1 MPGWPTSQHKRHLV
15 KQIIAPYG
23 VPIEE
28 RPPIPTLEELIAV
41 REAKKEAK
49 DERRAG
55 RRQEAEE
62 RRKEEARK
70 LQERKEAK
78 RLVQGSHRV
87 KPKKTLVEGS
97 D

>member
-15 KQIIAPYG
+15 KKIIAPYG

-28 RPPIPTLEELIAV
+28 RPPIPTLEELITV

-49 DERRAG
+49 DERRAS

-62 RRKEEARK
+62 KRKETAHK

-78 RLVQGSHRV
+78 RLVQGSHRTE
-87 KPKKTLVEGS
+87 PKKSLVEG
-97 D
+97 DN